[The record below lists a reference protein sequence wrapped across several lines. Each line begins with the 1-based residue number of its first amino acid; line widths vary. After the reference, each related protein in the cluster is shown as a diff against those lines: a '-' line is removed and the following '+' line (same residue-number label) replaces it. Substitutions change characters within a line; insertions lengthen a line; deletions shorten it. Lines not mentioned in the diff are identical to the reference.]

1 MSSAPFPAR
10 DIMEACRAAAEEMK
24 SRDQPG
30 SSSTPGGL
38 AQIEALQT
46 LAEKVIEHAN
56 QDLHATV
63 SVSADDLILIARHL
77 TFEGPMPLAAALS

>member
-10 DIMEACRAAAEEMK
+10 DILEACRSAAGEMRAQGR
-24 SRDQPG
+24 SGQD
-30 SSSTPGGL
+30 GG
-38 AQIEALQT
+38 AARVEALQI

-63 SVSADDLILIARHL
+63 SVSADDLVLIAPHL